1 MNKEQLNC
9 LKLVTVR
16 THGHTQAGSSEKW
29 GRGSW
34 NLERVAARRNATNVS
49 DKPREKQNKAL
60 LSQGCKAAGQ
70 GSPVMQ
76 PAARA
81 HLDKEGTESIWRN
94 TTRVSQLLTG
104 LLAWTCFLTLSVT
117 ACPISFPGEARSS
130 GKNLSTTFQKLKF
143 ESQFCFLVGDLK
155 KITLEF

>member
-1 MNKEQLNC
+1 MRERFLESAEGSCKKKCHQC
-9 LKLVTVR
+9 VR
-16 THGHTQAGSSEKW
+16 QTKREA
-29 GRGSW
+29 
-34 NLERVAARRNATNVS
+34 
-49 DKPREKQNKAL
+49 KPGPTL
-60 LSQGCKAAGQ
+60 PTAAGQ

-81 HLDKEGTESIWRN
+81 HLGEEGTERIWRN

-117 ACPISFPGEARSS
+117 ACPISFPGEVRLS
-130 GKNLSTTFQKLKF
+130 GKNLSTTSQKLKF